1 MNMSHTIMS
10 RLTKKLMGLSA
21 CMLVWRVQSPR
32 HLPGTAEEGEL
43 TPCGGEL
50 HLIALTQER

>member
-1 MNMSHTIMS
+1 
-10 RLTKKLMGLSA
+10 MGLSA